1 MNVALI
7 YTRHSY
13 PQISTIVILCGIF
26 VAMVAQNGKGSQE
39 CFVSSTSDY
48 TSAYSDMLEVV
59 KKNLRYVYIHI
70 YIYTEWKI

>member
-7 YTRHSY
+7 YTRHLY

-39 CFVSSTSDY
+39 C
-48 TSAYSDMLEVV
+48 VV
-59 KKNLRYVYIHI
+59 RVYISRKNLTIPNTPLSFLSFNNKLSQKGHPKDMV
-70 YIYTEWKI
+70 